1 MTMATKRMKKKK
13 NTPQKRNSY
22 ITRLRE
28 LAQEDHPEAL
38 YQLGMEY
45 LSGEHLSYN
54 ANRAFSYLEKSAN
67 HYYVPAMLE
76 LAFSYMTARGVKRD
90 FDQARHWAKRALSL
104 GSHEASDLLRQIDYA
119 QVQEASNEKEYQQA
133 LKGYQNGDLKET
145 SHLGECY
152 IYGIGVTCDKEKG
165 LALLH
170 EALDQGYKEAAMLIG
185 DTYFF
190 DEELKNDAK
199 ALKYYQYGNQDNN
212 KESLYMTGSIYINT
226 YQDYD
231 QGIAYLKK
239 AAQYHHKQAAYQLAV
254 FYLGDNP
261 HVPQNTE
268 ALKYYLGQALSEN
281 FEDAFDFLDLLHND
295 EYLKERKVLSINELI
310 ELSKIAAKT
319 NKPEDLNRLA
329 FDYFKA
335 HQADL
340 ALKYL
345 KEAAN
350 LGHEQSL
357 RLLQALSINK
367 DDPEN
372 SLISAASKGDQS
384 DAMNLASFYFSGI
397 IVEKN
402 IEKAINWL
410 NIAYDEGS
418 FEAGSILGEFYLTG
432 EHVTKDS
439 KKAIA
444 LLEDC
449 AKHNNMRSLMIL
461 VDCYEKG
468 IGVSKNKKK
477 VALLKRQIADL
488 ENQ

>member
-38 YQLGMEY
+38 YQLALEY
-45 LSGEHLSYN
+45 LSGEHLSYS
-54 ANRAFSYLEKSAN
+54 AERAFSYLEKSAN
-67 HYYVPAMLE
+67 HYYVPAMFE

-90 FDQARHWAKRALSL
+90 FEQSRHWAKRALSL
-104 GSHEASDLLRQIDYA
+104 GSHEASDLLTQIDYA
-119 QVQEASNEKEYQQA
+119 QAQEESNEKEYQQA
-133 LKGYQNGDLKET
+133 LNGYQNGNLKET

-152 IYGIGVTCDKEKG
+152 IYGIGIACDKEKG
-165 LALLH
+165 LTLLN
-170 EALDQGYKEAAMLIG
+170 EALEKGYKEAAMLIG

-239 AAQYHHKQAAYQLAV
+239 AAQYESAQAAYQLAI

-261 HVPQNTE
+261 HVPQDTK
-268 ALKYYLGQALSEN
+268 ALKYYLKQALLADYD
-281 FEDAFDFLDLLHND
+281 DAFELLDLLHND
-295 EYLKERKVLSINELI
+295 EYLEERKVLSIDELI
-310 ELSKIAAKT
+310 ALCKIAAKR
-319 NKPEDLNRLA
+319 NKPEDLHRLA
-329 FDYFKA
+329 FDYFKV
-335 HQADL
+335 HQTDL

-345 KEAAN
+345 KEAAHS
-350 LGHEQSL
+350 GDEQSL
-357 RLLQALSINK
+357 HLLQALRINK

-402 IEKAINWL
+402 IEKALEWL
-410 NIAYDEGS
+410 HIAYKKGS
-418 FEAGSILGEFYLTG
+418 YEAGSILGEFYLTG
-432 EHVTKDS
+432 EHVIQDT
-439 KKAIA
+439 KKAIS

-468 IGVSKNKKK
+468 IGVTKNKKK
-477 VALLKRQIADL
+477 VELLKNTIANL
-488 ENQ
+488 ENH

>member
-1 MTMATKRMKKKK
+1 
-13 NTPQKRNSY
+13 
-22 ITRLRE
+22 
-28 LAQEDHPEAL
+28 
-38 YQLGMEY
+38 
-45 LSGEHLSYN
+45 
-54 ANRAFSYLEKSAN
+54 
-67 HYYVPAMLE
+67 ML
-76 LAFSYMTARGVKRD
+76 T
-90 FDQARHWAKRALSL
+90 
-104 GSHEASDLLRQIDYA
+104 
-119 QVQEASNEKEYQQA
+119 
-133 LKGYQNGDLKET
+133 
-145 SHLGECY
+145 
-152 IYGIGVTCDKEKG
+152 
-165 LALLH
+165 
-170 EALDQGYKEAAMLIG
+170 G

>member
-76 LAFSYMTARGVKRD
+76 LAFSYMMARGVKRD
-90 FDQARHWAKRALSL
+90 FEQARHWAKRALSL
-104 GSHEASDLLRQIDYA
+104 GSHEASDLLTQIDYA

-190 DEELKNDAK
+190 DEKLKNDAK

-397 IVEKN
+397 IVEKK

>member
-1 MTMATKRMKKKK
+1 MATKRMKKKK

-76 LAFSYMTARGVKRD
+76 LAFSYMMARGVKRD
-90 FDQARHWAKRALSL
+90 FEQARHWAKRALSL
-104 GSHEASDLLRQIDYA
+104 GSHEASDLLTQIDYS